1 VLPVGQSITPT
12 YIKNQTHKARKL
24 IILDLAKLEILNLL
38 LTIFYVFLILSSSFF
53 LLRRK
58 KPMNSVE
65 RITHVSSLIGCAIGV
80 IGIMFLPIDINYRAT
95 IIIVITIIVGLGIS
109 WEKINGNHVT
119 KKLGHPVLVRSG
131 IQYYLSRDDLPFD
144 EAISNAKEK
153 IGFLSIS
160 HIIATQEKFDVM
172 RGAIIRGLE
181 ITILLLD
188 SNSSV
193 IPQLQSNF
201 KKSTTD
207 LKNDIETS
215 KKLLNEIKLELPE
228 DKKKLLIIKEYDY
241 DVGYSIMV
249 VDPESNNAWIKMEEY
264 PRNIKASERVNKAV
278 FKQDNI
284 DYYKPIYETFKQ
296 IDRSARII

>member
-1 VLPVGQSITPT
+1 M
-12 YIKNQTHKARKL
+12 KL
-24 IILDLAKLEILNLL
+24 
-38 LTIFYVFLILSSSFF
+38 
-53 LLRRK
+53 
-58 KPMNSVE
+58 
-65 RITHVSSLIGCAIGV
+65 
-80 IGIMFLPIDINYRAT
+80 
-95 IIIVITIIVGLGIS
+95 
-109 WEKINGNHVT
+109 
-119 KKLGHPVLVRSG
+119 

-228 DKKKLLIIKEYDY
+228 DKKILRLINTGRPHDNFPIIELSDSLLKINIFYSEVAYMVFRKKE
-241 DVGYSIMV
+241 
-249 VDPESNNAWIKMEEY
+249 
-264 PRNIKASERVNKAV
+264 
-278 FKQDNI
+278 
-284 DYYKPIYETFKQ
+284 
-296 IDRSARII
+296 